1 MILVIYTH
9 RLIKKAGEKVFGE
22 NGMEGV
28 NEVGIKWGWC
38 TPGGEDPSGPA
49 VFPQTFPPSAEGKRG
64 LSTQFAVI
72 NPAAVSLKSR
82 GYMLFYFIVSYVD
95 QKIYAAAR

>member
-28 NEVGIKWGWC
+28 NEVGIKWG
-38 TPGGEDPSGPA
+38 
-49 VFPQTFPPSAEGKRG
+49 
-64 LSTQFAVI
+64 
-72 NPAAVSLKSR
+72 
-82 GYMLFYFIVSYVD
+82 
-95 QKIYAAAR
+95 